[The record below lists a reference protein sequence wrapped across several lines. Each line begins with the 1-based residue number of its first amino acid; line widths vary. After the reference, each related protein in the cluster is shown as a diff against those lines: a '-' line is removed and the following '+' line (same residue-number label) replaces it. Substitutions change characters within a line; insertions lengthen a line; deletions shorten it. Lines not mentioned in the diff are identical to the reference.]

1 MKNIMLFLMALVISC
16 QVMAQQDRITG
27 RITDSNDGSGM
38 PGVNVLV
45 KGTTNGTITDL
56 NGKFSLNVSTKNAV
70 LVISSVGYKTQ
81 EIRLRSDQKTVNVVL
96 EENSKLLDEV
106 VVVGYG
112 TMKKSDLTG
121 SVGSLSGEKLKESV
135 VANFD
140 QALQGRIAG
149 VQVSSNSGTPGAATT
164 IRIRGASSIT
174 SDNEP
179 LYIIDGIPVQGS
191 GTDIA
196 GFDWAGGANGQ
207 KKVNPLAAISPSDI
221 VSIDVLKDASACAIY
236 GAAGANGVVMV
247 TTRRGKAGEIKIN
260 YDGYISSSSLPKKL
274 DMMNLK
280 QFAVY
285 QQELSAD
292 LGNPLSDYFKD
303 PSILGEGQDW
313 QDAIFQSAVAQSHSL
328 SVSGGSDKTQFS
340 VSGSWFN
347 QDGIVIGS
355 GFDRFN
361 SRFNFDAQARKW
373 LKLGGSLSFARTNE
387 TITLNDGGDGV
398 IMQSLLMPPN
408 VPVKDMDGNYAGP
421 ESVEG
426 ISWNPVAIAMTRT
439 NKLLRNRIM
448 GGFYG
453 SAEII
458 KGLTLRAEYSF
469 DASNNTNKAFHPTY
483 EWGALKNEINRIMQ
497 REDQSMYWVQKD
509 YLTWDKTFNQKHNIN
524 FMAGFEVSKSAWEG
538 TQLIK
543 NKLTTDDIKVIGVDG
558 TYETNSGWKDEAT
571 QVSMFGRANYN
582 YDNRY
587 YLTGTMR
594 RDASSKFGSGNRW
607 GNFPSMAAAWRISN
621 EAFLKDNKSISN
633 LKLRLG
639 YGMVGNSNIGTY
651 KYGSAMTAVSTPFG
665 TGYRPSNIS
674 NPDLKWETSVQYN
687 AGLDLG
693 LFNDR
698 ISLTFDAYYK
708 TTKDLLLQ
716 ISIPSYLGGSDWTDI
731 QSPYANIGKVDNKG
745 FDIALSTHN
754 IKSKDLNW
762 TSNLVFSLNR
772 GEVKALNDDNQAI
785 YSKLNWYSEFQT
797 ATITKVG
804 HPIGVFYGYQTEGLF
819 KDKNDILNHAVQKA
833 DPQNSKINYVNKT
846 GGVWVGDIK
855 FVDQNNDNVIDT
867 KDQVIIGN
875 PNPDF
880 TFGFNNNITYRDFD
894 LAFSITGAVGGDI
907 LNYSRVLTEGQTS
920 IWTNQSIDVVNRA
933 KIGLHDEKGSTTDPD
948 NVYLLNPDAI
958 LPRAATND
966 VNRNNRMSDRFI
978 EDGTY
983 VRLSNISLGYTFPK
997 DLAKKLKI
1005 EKLRVYASAQNLLTI
1020 TGYSGY
1026 DPEIGAYNQSALM
1039 QNIDMGHYPTPR
1051 MFTFGINLGF

>member
-1 MKNIMLFLMALVISC
+1 MKNIMLFLMALVMSC
-16 QVMAQQDRITG
+16 HVMAQQGRITG
-27 RITDSNDGSGM
+27 TVTDSKDGSGM
-38 PGVNVLV
+38 PGVNVQV
-45 KGTTNGTITDL
+45 KGTTNGTITDI
-56 NGKFSLNVSTKNAV
+56 NGKFMLNVSTKNAV
-70 LVISSVGYKTQ
+70 IIVSCVGYNSQ
-81 EIRLRSDQKTVNVVL
+81 EIRLKGDQKIANVAL

-112 TMKKSDLTG
+112 SMKKSDLTG
-121 SVGSLSGEKLKESV
+121 SVGSLSGDKLKESV

-191 GTDIA
+191 GATIA

-207 KKVNPLAAISPSDI
+207 NKVNPLAAISPSDI
-221 VSIDVLKDASACAIY
+221 ISIDVLKDASACAIY
-236 GAAGANGVVMV
+236 GSAGANGVVMV
-247 TTRRGKAGEIKIN
+247 TTRRGKAGEVKIN
-260 YDGYISSSSLPKKL
+260 YDGYASVSSLPKTL
-274 DMMNLK
+274 DMMNLQ

-285 QQELSAD
+285 QQELSKD

-303 PSILGEGQDW
+303 PSILGSGQDW
-313 QDAIFQSAVAQSHSL
+313 QNAIFRSAIAQNHSL
-328 SVSGGSDKTQFS
+328 SISGGTDKTQFS
-340 VSGSWFN
+340 VSGSWFD

-355 GFDRFN
+355 GFNRFN
-361 SRFNFDAQARKW
+361 SRFNFDAQARSW

-421 ESVEG
+421 NSVEG
-426 ISWNPVAIAMTRT
+426 VSWNPVAVAMTRT
-439 NKLLRNRIM
+439 NTLLRNRVM

-453 SAEII
+453 AAEIV
-458 KGLTLRAEYSF
+458 KGLTLRSEYSF
-469 DASNNTNKAFHPTY
+469 DISNNTNKAFHPTY
-483 EWGALKNEINRIMQ
+483 HWGALENNINRIMQ
-497 REDQSMYWVQKD
+497 RDDQSMFWVQKD
-509 YLTWDKTFNQKHNIN
+509 YLTWDKTFNLKHNIN
-524 FMAGFEVSKSAWEG
+524 LMGGFEVQESSWEG

-558 TYETNSGWKDEAT
+558 TYETNSGWKDKAT
-571 QVSMFGRANYN
+571 QVSVFGRANYN

-587 YLTGTMR
+587 YLTGTVR

-607 GNFPSMAAAWRISN
+607 GNFPSMAIAWRISN
-621 EAFLKDNKSISN
+621 EAFMKDIKSISN

-651 KYGSAMTAVSTPFG
+651 KFGSSMTASSTPFG
-665 TGYRPSNIS
+665 TGYRPTNIS
-674 NPDLKWETSVQYN
+674 NPDLKWESSVQYN
-687 AGLDLG
+687 GGIDLG
-693 LFNDR
+693 LFSDR
-698 ISLTFDAYYK
+698 ISLSVDAYYK

-716 ISIPSYLGGSDWTDI
+716 VSIPSYLGGSTYDDI
-731 QSPYANIGKVDNKG
+731 QSPVANIGKMDNKG
-745 FDIALSTHN
+745 FDISLSTHN
-754 IKSKDLNW
+754 IKGKNLNW
-762 TSNLVFSLNR
+762 TSNLIFSLNR
-772 GEVKALNDDNQAI
+772 GKVIALNDDSQAL
-785 YSKLNWYSEFQT
+785 YGKLNWYSEFQT

-804 HPIGVFYGYQTEGLF
+804 QPLGVFYGYQTEGIF
-819 KDKNDILNHAVQKA
+819 KDKADILNHAVQKA

-855 FVDQNNDNVIDT
+855 FVDRNDDGVIDT
-867 KDQVIIGN
+867 KDQTIIGN

-880 TFGFNNNITYRDFD
+880 TFGFNNNITYKDFD
-894 LAFSITGAVGGDI
+894 LAFSITGSVGGDI
-907 LNYSRVLTEGQTS
+907 LNYARVLTEGQTS
-920 IWTNQSIDVVNRA
+920 IWTNQSVDVVNRA
-933 KIGLHDEKGSTTDPD
+933 KIGLKDATGSATDPD
-948 NVYLLNPDAI
+948 NVYLLNPNATV
-958 LPRAATND
+958 PRAATND

-978 EDGTY
+978 EDGSY

-997 DLAKKLKI
+997 VLTKKMKI
-1005 EKLRVYASAQNLLTI
+1005 DKLRVYASAQNLLTI

-1026 DPEIGAYNQSALM
+1026 DPEIGSYNQSAQL

>member
-1 MKNIMLFLMALVISC
+1 MLFLMALVMSC
-16 QVMAQQDRITG
+16 HVMAQQGRITG
-27 RITDSNDGSGM
+27 TVTDSNDGSGM

-45 KGTTNGTITDL
+45 KGTTNGTITDM

-70 LVISSVGYKTQ
+70 LVISSVGYKPQ
-81 EIRLRSDQKTVNVVL
+81 EVRLKSDQKIVNVLL
-96 EENSKLLDEV
+96 EENSELLEEV

-112 TMKKSDLTG
+112 TMKRSDLTG
-121 SVGSLSGEKLKESV
+121 SVGSLSGDKLKESV
-135 VANFD
+135 TANFD
-140 QALQGRIAG
+140 QAMQGRIAG
-149 VQVSSNSGTPGAATT
+149 VQVTSNSGTPGAATT

-191 GTDIA
+191 GVTIA

-207 KKVNPLAAISPSDI
+207 NKVNPLAAISPSDI
-221 VSIDVLKDASACAIY
+221 LSVDVLKDASACAIY

-247 TTRRGKAGEIKIN
+247 TTRRGKSGEVKIN
-260 YDGYISSSSLPKKL
+260 YDGYMSSSSLPKKL

-285 QQELSAD
+285 QQEISAD
-292 LGNPLSDYFKD
+292 LGNKLSDYFKD

-313 QDAIFQSAVAQSHSL
+313 QDAIFQTAAAQSHSL

-340 VSGSWFN
+340 VSGSWFD

-355 GFDRFN
+355 GFNRFN

-426 ISWNPVAIAMTRT
+426 VSWNPVAVAMTRT
-439 NKLLRNRIM
+439 NTLLRNRIM
-448 GGFYG
+448 GGFYAA
-453 SAEII
+453 AEIV
-458 KGLTLRAEYSF
+458 KGLTVRAEYSF

-483 EWGALKNEINRIMQ
+483 KWGALKNEINRIMQ
-497 REDQSMYWVQKD
+497 RDDQAMFWMQKD
-509 YLTWDKTFNQKHNIN
+509 YITWDKTFNQKHNIN
-524 FMAGFEVSKSAWEG
+524 LMAGFEATKSSWEG

-558 TYETNSGWKDEAT
+558 TYETNSGWKDEST
-571 QVSMFGRANYN
+571 QASIFGRANYN

-587 YLTGTMR
+587 YLTGTIR
-594 RDASSKFGSGNRW
+594 RDGSSKFGPDKRW

-621 EAFLKDNKSISN
+621 EAFMKDNKAISN
-633 LKLRLG
+633 MKLRIG
-639 YGMVGNSNIGTY
+639 YGMVGNSNIGSY
-651 KYGSAMTAVSTPFG
+651 KFGSAMTASSTPFG
-665 TGYRPSNIS
+665 TGYRPTNIS
-674 NPDLKWETSVQYN
+674 NHNLKWESSVQYN
-687 AGLDLG
+687 LGLDLG

-698 ISLTFDAYYK
+698 ISLAVDAYYK
-708 TTKDLLLQ
+708 TTKALLLQ
-716 ISIPSYLGGSDWTDI
+716 ISIPTYLGGSGYDDI
-731 QSPYANIGKVDNKG
+731 QSPYDNIGKIENKG
-745 FDIALSTHN
+745 IDISLSTHN
-754 IKSKDLNW
+754 IKGKNLNW

-772 GEVKALNDDNQAI
+772 GEVTALNDDSQAL
-785 YSKLNWYSEFQT
+785 YRNLNWYSEFQT

-819 KDKNDILNHAVQKA
+819 KDKADILNHAVQKA
-833 DPQNSKINYVNKT
+833 DPQNSEINYVNKT

-855 FVDQNNDNVIDT
+855 FVNQNDDNVIDT

-880 TFGFNNNITYRDFD
+880 TFGFNNNVTYKNFD
-894 LAFSITGAVGGDI
+894 LAFSITGSVGGDI
-907 LNYSRVLTEGQTS
+907 LNYARVLTEGQTS

-933 KIGLHDEKGSTTDPD
+933 KIGLNDPAGSATDGD
-948 NVYLLNPDAI
+948 NVYLLNPEAT

-978 EDGTY
+978 EDGSY
-983 VRLSNISLGYTFPK
+983 VRLSNISLGYSFPK
-997 DLAKKLKI
+997 NLVKKMKI
-1005 EKLRVYASAQNLLTI
+1005 EKLRVYASAQNLFTI

-1026 DPEIGAYNQSALM
+1026 DPEIGSYNQSALM
-1039 QNIDMGHYPTPR
+1039 QNIDMGHYPSPR

>member
-1 MKNIMLFLMALVISC
+1 MLFLMALVMSC
-16 QVMAQQDRITG
+16 HVMAQQGRITG
-27 RITDSNDGSGM
+27 TVTDSNDGSGM

-45 KGTTNGTITDL
+45 KGTTNGTITDM

-70 LVISSVGYKTQ
+70 LVISSVGYKPQ
-81 EIRLRSDQKTVNVVL
+81 EVRLKSDQKIVNVLL
-96 EENSKLLDEV
+96 EENSELLEEV

-112 TMKKSDLTG
+112 TMKRSDLTG
-121 SVGSLSGEKLKESV
+121 SVGSLSGDKLKESV
-135 VANFD
+135 TANFD
-140 QALQGRIAG
+140 QAMQGRIAG
-149 VQVSSNSGTPGAATT
+149 VQVTSNSGTPGAATT

-191 GTDIA
+191 GVTIA

-207 KKVNPLAAISPSDI
+207 NKVNPLAAISPSDI
-221 VSIDVLKDASACAIY
+221 LSVDVLKDASACAIY

-247 TTRRGKAGEIKIN
+247 TTRRGKSGEVKIN
-260 YDGYISSSSLPKKL
+260 YDGYMSSSSLPKKL

-285 QQELSAD
+285 QQEISAD
-292 LGNPLSDYFKD
+292 LGNKLSDYFKD

-313 QDAIFQSAVAQSHSL
+313 QDAIFQTAAAQSHSL

-340 VSGSWFN
+340 VSGSWFD

-355 GFDRFN
+355 GFNRFN

-426 ISWNPVAIAMTRT
+426 VSWNPVAVAMTRT
-439 NKLLRNRIM
+439 NTLLRNRIM
-448 GGFYG
+448 GGFYAA
-453 SAEII
+453 AEIV
-458 KGLTLRAEYSF
+458 KGLTVRAEYSF

-483 EWGALKNEINRIMQ
+483 KWGALKNEINRIMQ
-497 REDQSMYWVQKD
+497 RDDQAMFWMQKD
-509 YLTWDKTFNQKHNIN
+509 YITWDKTFNQKHNIN
-524 FMAGFEVSKSAWEG
+524 LMAGFEATKSSWEG

-558 TYETNSGWKDEAT
+558 TYETNSGWKDEST
-571 QVSMFGRANYN
+571 QASIFGRANYN

-587 YLTGTMR
+587 YLTGTIR
-594 RDASSKFGSGNRW
+594 RDGSSKFGPDKRW

-621 EAFLKDNKSISN
+621 EAFMKDNKAISN
-633 LKLRLG
+633 MKLRIG
-639 YGMVGNSNIGTY
+639 YGMVGNSNIGSY
-651 KYGSAMTAVSTPFG
+651 KFGSAMTASSTPFG
-665 TGYRPSNIS
+665 TGYRPTNIS
-674 NPDLKWETSVQYN
+674 NHNLKWESSVQYN
-687 AGLDLG
+687 LGLDLG

-698 ISLTFDAYYK
+698 ISLAVDAYYK
-708 TTKDLLLQ
+708 TTKALLLQ
-716 ISIPSYLGGSDWTDI
+716 ISIPTYLGGSGYDDI
-731 QSPYANIGKVDNKG
+731 QSPYDNIGKIENKG
-745 FDIALSTHN
+745 IDISLSTHN
-754 IKSKDLNW
+754 IKGKNLNW

-772 GEVKALNDDNQAI
+772 GKVTALNDDSQAL
-785 YSKLNWYSEFQT
+785 YRNLNWYSEFQT

-819 KDKNDILNHAVQKA
+819 KDKADILNHAVQKA
-833 DPQNSKINYVNKT
+833 DPQNSEINYVNKT

-855 FVDQNNDNVIDT
+855 FVNQNDDNVIDT

-880 TFGFNNNITYRDFD
+880 TFGFNNNVTYKNFD
-894 LAFSITGAVGGDI
+894 LAFSITGSVGGDI
-907 LNYSRVLTEGQTS
+907 LNYARVLTEGQTS

-933 KIGLHDEKGSTTDPD
+933 KIGLNDPAGSATDGD
-948 NVYLLNPDAI
+948 NVYLLNPEAT

-978 EDGTY
+978 EDGSY
-983 VRLSNISLGYTFPK
+983 VRLSNISLGYSFPK
-997 DLAKKLKI
+997 NLVKKMKI
-1005 EKLRVYASAQNLLTI
+1005 EKLRVYASAQNLFTI

-1026 DPEIGAYNQSALM
+1026 DPEIGSYNQSALM
-1039 QNIDMGHYPTPR
+1039 QNIDMGHYPSPR

>member
-1 MKNIMLFLMALVISC
+1 MKNIMLFLMALVMSC
-16 QVMAQQDRITG
+16 HVMAQQGRITG
-27 RITDSNDGSGM
+27 TVTDSKDGSGM

-45 KGTTNGTITDL
+45 KGTANGTITDM

-70 LVISSVGYKTQ
+70 LVATSVGYKPQ
-81 EIRLRSDQKTVNVVL
+81 EIRLKSDQKIVNVVL
-96 EENSKLLDEV
+96 EENSELLDEV

-121 SVGSLSGEKLKESV
+121 SVGSLSGDKLKESV
-135 VANFD
+135 TANFD
-140 QALQGRIAG
+140 QAMQGRIAG
-149 VQVSSNSGTPGAATT
+149 VQVTSNSGTPGAATT
-164 IRIRGASSIT
+164 IRIRGASSING
-174 SDNEP
+174 DNEP
-179 LYIIDGIPVQGS
+179 LYIIDGIPVQGT
-191 GTDIA
+191 GTSIA

-207 KKVNPLAAISPSDI
+207 NRVNPLSAISPSDI
-221 VSIDVLKDASACAIY
+221 LSVDVLKDASACAIY

-247 TTRRGKAGEIKIN
+247 TTRHGKSGEVKIN
-260 YDGYISSSSLPKKL
+260 YDGYMSSSSLPKKL

-285 QQELSAD
+285 QQEISAD
-292 LGNPLSDYFKD
+292 LGNKLSDYFKD

-313 QDAIFQSAVAQSHSL
+313 QDAIFQTAVAQSHSL

-340 VSGSWFN
+340 VSGSWFD

-355 GFDRFN
+355 GFNRFN

-373 LKLGGSLSFARTNE
+373 LKLGGSLSFARTDE

-408 VPVKDMDGNYAGP
+408 VPVKDMNGNYAGP

-426 ISWNPVAIAMTRT
+426 ITWNPVAIAMTRT

-483 EWGALKNEINRIMQ
+483 EWGALKNTINRIMQ
-497 REDQSMYWVQKD
+497 RDDQSMFWMQKD
-509 YLTWDKTFNQKHNIN
+509 YITWEKTFNQKHNISL
-524 FMAGFEVSKSAWEG
+524 MAGFEATKSSWEG

-543 NKLTTDDIKVIGVDG
+543 SRLTTDDIKVIGVDG
-558 TYETNSGWKDEAT
+558 TYETNSGWKDEST
-571 QVSMFGRANYN
+571 QASVFGRANYN

-594 RDASSKFGSGNRW
+594 RDGSSKFGPDKRW

-621 EAFLKDNKSISN
+621 EAFMKDNKTISN
-633 LKLRLG
+633 MKLRIG
-639 YGMVGNSNIGTY
+639 YGMVGNSNIGNY
-651 KYGSAMTAVSTPFG
+651 KFGSAMTASSTPFG
-665 TGYRPSNIS
+665 TGYRPTNIS
-674 NPDLKWETSVQYN
+674 NPDLKWESSVQYN
-687 AGLDLG
+687 LGLDLG

-698 ISLTFDAYYK
+698 ISLAVDAYYK

-716 ISIPSYLGGSDWTDI
+716 ISIPTYLGGSGYDDI
-731 QSPYANIGKVDNKG
+731 QSPFANIGKIENKG
-745 FDIALSTHN
+745 VDISLSTHN
-754 IKSKDLNW
+754 IKGKNLNW

-772 GEVKALNDDNQAI
+772 GEVTALNDDSQAI

-819 KDKNDILNHAVQKA
+819 KDKADILNHAVQKA

-880 TFGFNNNITYRDFD
+880 TFGFNNNVTYKDFD
-894 LAFSITGAVGGDI
+894 LAFSITGSVGGDI
-907 LNYSRVLTEGQTS
+907 LNYARVLTEGQTS

-933 KIGLHDEKGSTTDPD
+933 KIGLNDAAGSATDGD
-948 NVYLLNPDAI
+948 NVYLLNPEAT

-978 EDGTY
+978 EDGSY
-983 VRLSNISLGYTFPK
+983 VRLSNISLGYSFPK
-997 DLAKKLKI
+997 NLVKKMKI
-1005 EKLRVYASAQNLLTI
+1005 EKLRVYASAQNLFTI

-1026 DPEIGAYNQSALM
+1026 DPEIGSYNQSALM
-1039 QNIDMGHYPTPR
+1039 QNIDMGHYPSPR

>member
-1 MKNIMLFLMALVISC
+1 MKNIMLFLMALVMSC
-16 QVMAQQDRITG
+16 HVMAQQGRITG
-27 RITDSNDGSGM
+27 TVTDSNDGSGM

-45 KGTTNGTITDL
+45 KGTTNGTITDM

-70 LVISSVGYKTQ
+70 LVISSVGYKPQ
-81 EIRLRSDQKTVNVVL
+81 EVRLKSDQKIVNVVI
-96 EENSKLLDEV
+96 EENSELLDEV

-112 TMKKSDLTG
+112 TMKRSDLTG
-121 SVGSLSGEKLKESV
+121 SVGSLSGDKLKESV
-135 VANFD
+135 TANFD
-140 QALQGRIAG
+140 QAMQGRIAG
-149 VQVSSNSGTPGAATT
+149 VQVTSNSGTPGAATT

-191 GTDIA
+191 GVTIA

-207 KKVNPLAAISPSDI
+207 NKVNPLAAISPSDI
-221 VSIDVLKDASACAIY
+221 LSVDVLKDASACAIY

-247 TTRRGKAGEIKIN
+247 TTRRGKSGEVKIN
-260 YDGYISSSSLPKKL
+260 YDGYMSSSSLPKKL

-285 QQELSAD
+285 QQEISAD
-292 LGNPLSDYFKD
+292 LGNKLSDYFKD

-313 QDAIFQSAVAQSHSL
+313 QDAIFQTAAAQSHSL

-340 VSGSWFN
+340 VSGSWFD

-361 SRFNFDAQARKW
+361 SRFNFDAQARSW

-426 ISWNPVAIAMTRT
+426 VSWNPVAVAMTRT
-439 NKLLRNRIM
+439 NTLLRNRIM
-448 GGFYG
+448 GGFYAA
-453 SAEII
+453 AEIV
-458 KGLTLRAEYSF
+458 KGLTVRAEYSF

-483 EWGALKNEINRIMQ
+483 KWGALKNEINRIMQ
-497 REDQSMYWVQKD
+497 RDDQAMFWMQKD
-509 YLTWDKTFNQKHNIN
+509 YITWDKTFNQKHNIN
-524 FMAGFEVSKSAWEG
+524 LMAGFEATKSSWEG

-543 NKLTTDDIKVIGVDG
+543 NKLTTNDIKVIGVDG
-558 TYETNSGWKDEAT
+558 TYENNSGWKDEST
-571 QVSMFGRANYN
+571 QASVFGRANYN

-594 RDASSKFGSGNRW
+594 RDGSSKFGPDKRW

-621 EAFLKDNKSISN
+621 EAFMKDNKVISN
-633 LKLRLG
+633 MKLRIG
-639 YGMVGNSNIGTY
+639 YGMVGNSNIPTY
-651 KYGSAMTAVSTPFG
+651 MYGSLMTAASTPFG
-665 TGYRPSNIS
+665 TGYRPKNIP
-674 NPDLKWETSVQYN
+674 NHNLKWESSVQYN
-687 AGLDLG
+687 LGLDLG

-698 ISLTFDAYYK
+698 ISLAVDAYYK

-716 ISIPSYLGGSDWTDI
+716 ISIPTYLGGSGSDDI
-731 QSPYANIGKVDNKG
+731 QSPYDNIGKIENKG
-745 FDIALSTHN
+745 VDISLSTHN
-754 IKSKDLNW
+754 IKGKNLNW
-762 TSNLVFSLNR
+762 TSNLVFSFNR
-772 GEVKALNDDNQAI
+772 GKVTALNDDSQAI
-785 YSKLNWYSEFQT
+785 YSRLNWYSEFQT

-819 KDKNDILNHAVQKA
+819 KDKADILNHAVQKA
-833 DPQNSKINYVNKT
+833 DPQNSEINYVNKT

-855 FVDQNNDNVIDT
+855 FVNQNDDNVIDT

-880 TFGFNNNITYRDFD
+880 TFGFNNNVTYKNFD
-894 LAFSITGAVGGDI
+894 LAFSITGSVGGDI
-907 LNYSRVLTEGQTS
+907 LNYARVLTEGQTS

-933 KIGLHDEKGSTTDPD
+933 KIGLNDPAGSATDGD

-978 EDGTY
+978 EDGSY
-983 VRLSNISLGYTFPK
+983 VRLSNISLGYSFPK
-997 DLAKKLKI
+997 NIVKKMKI
-1005 EKLRVYASAQNLLTI
+1005 EKLRVYASAQNLFTI

-1026 DPEIGAYNQSALM
+1026 DPEIGSYNQSALM
-1039 QNIDMGHYPTPR
+1039 QNIDMGHYPSPR